1 MDFLIFVALLQ
12 LNENELSQTNNHFV
26 LRYTSHISSDIQSEV
41 LLFRRI
47 FDMNFQV
54 DAVSVKKIYSH
65 LLNLRLY
72 VYDVFPLFLT
82 VCHIFLSLLASVAS
96 NNSRGASMS

>member
-1 MDFLIFVALLQ
+1 VDFLIFVAFSQ

-72 VYDVFPLFLT
+72 DVFPLFFT